1 MIETSYPGIS
11 WLPKLT
17 PLEINTEPENRPE
30 VSIYELLRQQS
41 LFVGKLWPDFSG
53 TLLIDLKPLIKD
65 LFVPSVPSEVPAN
78 QTNYV
83 SLKMRSDDD
92 AADKYVYADVNL
104 FSEDSLSRMSDAD
117 ELTVPEDYILP
128 IAYPDDDA
136 IMSAFIETRSG
147 KIDIKDSIVFGSG
160 DCTGQYAML
169 KPISA
174 LHLAGDD
181 TFRVLISTDN
191 APDLRSPVYH
201 ITSRPMEQ
209 YLFYNRLGGWDN
221 IAMGGRRTVTPEM
234 DFSNHLENGLR
245 KQTQCKVTRKYVQNS
260 GWMTL
265 ASAEA
270 LVGLLSSPAVY
281 HLVGGIWRQIV
292 VVSTDIVIEDDASQH
307 SLSFTYSYSEE
318 D

>member
-1 MIETSYPGIS
+1 M
-11 WLPKLT
+11 T

-53 TLLIDLKPLIKD
+53 RLVIDLKPLIKD

-181 TFRVLISTDN
+181 TFRVRISTDN
-191 APDLRSPVYH
+191 APALPCISHH
-201 ITSRPMEQ
+201 IPSD
-209 YLFYNRLGGWDN
+209 G
-221 IAMGGRRTVTPEM
+221 
-234 DFSNHLENGLR
+234 
-245 KQTQCKVTRKYVQNS
+245 
-260 GWMTL
+260 
-265 ASAEA
+265 
-270 LVGLLSSPAVY
+270 AVSV
-281 HLVGGIWRQIV
+281 L
-292 VVSTDIVIEDDASQH
+292 
-307 SLSFTYSYSEE
+307 
-318 D
+318 

>member
-117 ELTVPEDYILP
+117 ELTVPEDYIL
-128 IAYPDDDA
+128 
-136 IMSAFIETRSG
+136 S
-147 KIDIKDSIVFGSG
+147 
-160 DCTGQYAML
+160 
-169 KPISA
+169 
-174 LHLAGDD
+174 
-181 TFRVLISTDN
+181 LI
-191 APDLRSPVYH
+191 H
-201 ITSRPMEQ
+201 I
-209 YLFYNRLGGWDN
+209 
-221 IAMGGRRTVTPEM
+221 
-234 DFSNHLENGLR
+234 
-245 KQTQCKVTRKYVQNS
+245 
-260 GWMTL
+260 
-265 ASAEA
+265 
-270 LVGLLSSPAVY
+270 
-281 HLVGGIWRQIV
+281 
-292 VVSTDIVIEDDASQH
+292 
-307 SLSFTYSYSEE
+307 
-318 D
+318 